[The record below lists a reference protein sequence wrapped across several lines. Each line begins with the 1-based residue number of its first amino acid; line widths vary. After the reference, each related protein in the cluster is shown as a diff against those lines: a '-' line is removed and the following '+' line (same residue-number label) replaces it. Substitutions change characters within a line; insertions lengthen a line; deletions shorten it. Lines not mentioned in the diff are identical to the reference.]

1 MYLTYLEYQE
11 MGGTLDETAFDRFS
25 FRAEGLINKY
35 TYRRLIG
42 EDDIPEAV
50 KRCMFDLIA
59 IGNQQEQTLSATSG
73 MIASRSND
81 GVSESYV
88 AMSPDSIYQN
98 LNSQIEDII
107 KIGLTGVYNS
117 KKQRLLFKGRYA
129 NE

>member
-50 KRCMFDLIA
+50 KRCMFDLIT

-81 GVSESYV
+81 GVSESY
-88 AMSPDSIYQN
+88 ASPDSIRQN
-98 LNSQIEDII
+98 FNTQIDDII
-107 KIGLTGVYNS
+107 KGGLTGVYNS

>member
-11 MGGTLDETAFDRFS
+11 MGGTLDETAFKHFA

-42 EDDIPEAV
+42 EAEIPEEV
-50 KRCMFDLIA
+50 KKCIFELVSIGEQQEKL
-59 IGNQQEQTLSATSG
+59 IGNTSG
-73 MIASRSND
+73 AIASRSND

-88 AMSPDSIYQN
+88 AMSPDSVYQN
-98 LNSQIEDII
+98 LNTQIDDII
-107 KIGLTGVYNS
+107 KGGLTGVYNS
-117 KKQRLLFKGRYA
+117 KKQRLLYKGRYA

>member
-11 MGGTLDETAFDRFS
+11 MGGTLDETAFGRFS

-42 EDDIPEAV
+42 ETDIPEAV
-50 KRCMFDLIA
+50 KRCMFDLIYVCEQQDETL
-59 IGNQQEQTLSATSG
+59 GNASG
-73 MIASRSND
+73 MITSRSND
-81 GVSESYV
+81 GVSESY
-88 AMSPDSIYQN
+88 ASPDSIRQN
-98 LNSQIEDII
+98 FNTQIDDII
-107 KIGLTGVYNS
+107 EIGLTGVYNS

>member
-11 MGGTLDETAFDRFS
+11 MGGTLDETAFKHFA

-42 EDDIPEAV
+42 ETDIPEAV
-50 KRCMFDLIA
+50 KRCMFDLIT

-107 KIGLTGVYNS
+107 KGSLTGVYNS

>member
-11 MGGTLDETAFDRFS
+11 MGGTLDKTAFDRFS

-42 EDDIPEAV
+42 ETDIPEAV
-50 KRCMFDLIA
+50 KRCMFDLISVCEQQDETL
-59 IGNQQEQTLSATSG
+59 GNAGG
-73 MIASRSND
+73 MITSRSND
-81 GVSESYV
+81 GVSESY
-88 AMSPDSIYQN
+88 ASPDSVRQN
-98 LNSQIEDII
+98 FNTQIDDII
-107 KIGLTGVYNS
+107 EISLTGVYNS

>member
-50 KRCMFDLIA
+50 KRCMFDLISVCEQQDKTL
-59 IGNQQEQTLSATSG
+59 GNAGG
-73 MIASRSND
+73 MITSRSND
-81 GVSESYV
+81 GVSESY
-88 AMSPDSIYQN
+88 ASPDSIRQKFN
-98 LNSQIEDII
+98 TQIDDII

>member
-50 KRCMFDLIA
+50 KMCMFDLISVC
-59 IGNQQEQTLSATSG
+59 NQQDETLGNASG
-73 MIASRSND
+73 MITSRSND
-81 GVSESYV
+81 GVSESY
-88 AMSPDSIYQN
+88 ASPDSIRQN
-98 LNSQIEDII
+98 FNTQIDDII

>member
-11 MGGTLDETAFDRFS
+11 MGGTLDETAFNRFS
-25 FRAEGLINKY
+25 SRAEGLINKY

-50 KRCMFDLIA
+50 KRCMFGLIT
-59 IGNQQEQTLSATSG
+59 IVNQQEQTLSATSG

-107 KIGLTGVYNS
+107 KGSLTGVYNS

>member
-50 KRCMFDLIA
+50 KRCMFDLIT
-59 IGNQQEQTLSATSG
+59 IGNQQEQTLIATGG

-81 GVSESYV
+81 GVSESY
-88 AMSPDSIYQN
+88 ASPDSIRQN
-98 LNSQIEDII
+98 FNTQIDDII